1 MTLNRSTSVVSPHIP
16 SSPPDTNAHLTIQS
30 RLRERLQAI
39 NQSGDMQNYSI
50 DLLQLFPHTENHAE
64 LLGQID
70 ELKKCLDSFRPLTPS
85 ESTQLAEAFDLEYT
99 FESNRIEG
107 NSLTLVETQVVLAHG
122 VTVSGKPLIHHLEA
136 VSHRDALVFVK
147 RLVQDKA
154 KFTPSVL
161 LEINRIILK
170 GSVHE
175 GESGRFRQK
184 RVTIT
189 GSRHVPPNY
198 VVVPDKMESL
208 YQNLETWQTQGR
220 HPVEIAADLHFEL
233 VKIHPFVDGNGRTAR
248 LVMSFWLMQNGYT
261 IANLSGADADRLRY
275 YTVLE
280 AASTQGNLEPLRALI
295 YEREKASLIWHLEGL
310 TPDASAGRGI
320 YFLEAIAPI
329 L

>member
-1 MTLNRSTSVVSPHIP
+1 MLNTPQPTTSSATPQ
-16 SSPPDTNAHLTIQS
+16 SQHLELQN
-30 RLRERLQAI
+30 RLRDRLRII
-39 NQSGDMQNYSI
+39 NQTSDMQNQTI
-50 DLLQLFPHTENHAE
+50 DLLKIFPHTENNKEQLA
-64 LLGQID
+64 QID

-85 ESTQLAEAFDLEYT
+85 ESVQLAEAFDLEYT
-99 FESNRIEG
+99 YESNRIEG

-136 VSHRDALVFVK
+136 VSHRDALIFVK
-147 RLVQDKA
+147 NLVQEKA

-161 LEINRIILK
+161 LDINRIILK

-175 GESGRFRQK
+175 EESGRFRQK

-198 VVVPDKMESL
+198 VVVPDKMDEL
-208 YQNLETWQTQGR
+208 YQQLEVWQAQDM
-220 HPVEIAADLHFEL
+220 HPVEIAANLHFEL
-233 VKIHPFVDGNGRTAR
+233 VKIHPFVDGNGRTSR

-280 AASTQGNLEPLRALI
+280 EASTKGNLEPFKTLI

-310 TPDASAGRGI
+310 TPDAESGRGS
-320 YFLEAIAPI
+320 YFLETIAP
-329 L
+329 LL